1 MTDNMGNKH
10 VKIIVSGRVQG
21 VGFRYQTYQEAINYG
36 IHGFVKNQLDGTV
49 LIEAEG
55 DETNIDMFIE
65 WCKHGPSLSRVD
77 NLKIIELP
85 FENIKNFVIK

>member
-1 MTDNMGNKH
+1 MNNSIKNKH

-21 VGFRYQTYQEAINYG
+21 VGFRHQTYQEAIDYG

-55 DETNIDMFIE
+55 DKTNIDMFIE

-77 NLKIIELP
+77 GLKIIELP